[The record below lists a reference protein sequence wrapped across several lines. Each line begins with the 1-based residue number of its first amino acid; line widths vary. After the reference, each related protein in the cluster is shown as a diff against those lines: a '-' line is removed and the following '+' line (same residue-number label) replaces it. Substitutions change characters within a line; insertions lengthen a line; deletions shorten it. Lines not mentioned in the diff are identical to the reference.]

1 MQAKI
6 SVVVT
11 VYNEE
16 ENIRPLVEQISNALE
31 GYEYEIVYVDDGSTD
46 NTLIIPNL
54 RIENVPSSCFT
65 TTRL

>member
-1 MQAKI
+1 MRSIQI

-16 ENIRPLVEQISNALE
+16 LNIRPLIEKITDALK

-46 NTLIIPNL
+46 NTLRGTICYQTI
-54 RIENVPSSCFT
+54 VV
-65 TTRL
+65 